1 MRCGKK
7 VGGEGKKTRPWLFFP
22 SSLNLPPRIIF
33 SVPSS
38 RAEIRQATDF
48 SFVSHHTIE
57 IELLHHNPRA
67 SSSPGTPTA
76 AGCPVASTWE
86 CLLFWE
92 EGGEGEPIET
102 EVTFRKA
109 TSSWSWKTQAH
120 HREPS
125 SWVLT
130 FLTHRKSG
138 EIEALTLP
146 SLCSQFLF
154 MHPGEKVFWTEHAFS
169 YRPFLWKNG

>member
-1 MRCGKK
+1 M
-7 VGGEGKKTRPWLFFP
+7 TLLSLFPKLASSNNLQCALQQSRNQAGHRLLLCFSSHHRDRTP
-22 SSLNLPPRIIF
+22 SSQPPSFLLPWHPYRSWMSCCF
-33 SVPSS
+33 HMRVL
-38 RAEIRQATDF
+38 A
-48 SFVSHHTIE
+48 
-57 IELLHHNPRA
+57 LLGR
-67 SSSPGTPTA
+67 
-76 AGCPVASTWE
+76 
-86 CLLFWE
+86 
-92 EGGEGEPIET
+92 GGEGEPIET